1 MTFRTDADIEILRQ
15 VDKRLQDDWSVFVA
29 ANPAIPEHDKYYWG
43 YQYQLAREVLVK
55 QLVADGALRA
65 GASVAEIGCAE
76 GGVLIACVQAGA
88 VRALG
93 TDIESARLSAGAT
106 IVRTINTA
114 LASKATS
121 NMHPA
126 LEERVTFSAHDILF
140 DEPRAEWLGAFD
152 LVILRDVLEHLANP
166 TLALA
171 NIQRVLKPNGYVLV
185 EFPPYNSP
193 FGGHQHLLGN
203 RWGKLP
209 YMHLLPEPLFRWMT
223 ASGTHLLNIEE
234 VRRLRSVR
242 LTPRKFC
249 KAAQEAGY
257 TLRAE
262 RYYLLRPV
270 FKMKFGLP
278 TVSLTPLKWLPGV
291 KSLLSLEAN
300 YLLQSHR

>member
-1 MTFRTDADIEILRQ
+1 MTTLTVDTDTEVLRRI
-15 VDKRLQDDWSVFVA
+15 DKRLRDDWSALIA
-29 ANPAIPEHDKYYWG
+29 AHTAIPEHDKYYWG
-43 YQYQLAREVLVK
+43 YQYRLAREVLVK
-55 QLVADGALRA
+55 QLVADGALWE
-65 GASVAEIGCAE
+65 GAAVAEIGCAE
-76 GGVLIACVQAGA
+76 GGVMLACVQAGA
-88 VRALG
+88 ARALG
-93 TDIESARLSAGAT
+93 TDIESARLKAGET
-106 IVRTINTA
+106 IVRAVSTA
-114 LASKATS
+114 LTADCC
-121 NMHPA
+121 PP
-126 LEERVTFSAHDILF
+126 LEERITFSTHDILF

-166 TLALA
+166 TLALS

-223 ASGTHLLNIEE
+223 ASGTHPLNIEE

-242 LTPRKFC
+242 LTPRKFFR
-249 KAAQEAGY
+249 AAHEAGY
-257 TLRAE
+257 VLRAE

-278 TVSLTPLKWLPGV
+278 TVSLTPLRWLPGV
-291 KSLLSLEAN
+291 KSWLSLEAN
-300 YLLQSHR
+300 YLLQSHRQKM